1 MNKLNCF
8 KEINYRLWIMTGII
22 YLSMTHSVVQINAQP
37 KLSNIEVFDIVKSLP
52 TSQETYLLLKQQKR
66 TFNQKLSRHIKKI
79 KPQQVTSSDLVAMN
93 LGVMSSKVL
102 YAEMYGK
109 REDARNALAKMKIL
123 MDSLRVETI
132 SSFKSL
138 YEYINK
144 SKDLDYLVF
153 RTGAFIEQ
161 IKDYCFKRG
170 RTKQL
175 VLICSGDWT
184 ESMYLMLSETIN
196 KPQVNL
202 KHRVLEQDII
212 IEQLVYMYQ
221 DFVESEVMVLV
232 KKEMDN
238 ISTLIKAAK
247 FVKDDGELEY
257 AKLSKRKLRKILRSI
272 KRIRFKIMH
281 IR

>member
-184 ESMYLMLSETIN
+184 ESMYLILSASIHNNTVIIQYIN
-196 KPQVNL
+196 EIIHLHSINFI
-202 KHRVLEQDII
+202 HRIG
-212 IEQLVYMYQ
+212 
-221 DFVESEVMVLV
+221 F
-232 KKEMDN
+232 
-238 ISTLIKAAK
+238 
-247 FVKDDGELEY
+247 FG
-257 AKLSKRKLRKILRSI
+257 RSQI
-272 KRIRFKIMH
+272 
-281 IR
+281 